1 MEAVAGIEEAE
12 VIAGGK
18 ADTFVHG
25 VVQSLVRFAHD
36 AGDAVAVTVDNGE
49 RAVFGRAVHKDV
61 FYVVVGLRDNALNRV
76 LQYRFGIVGHGDD
89 TEFRGGVV
97 MHFFR

>member
-1 MEAVAGIEEAE
+1 MASYSPLSG
-12 VIAGGK
+12 
-18 ADTFVHG
+18 
-25 VVQSLVRFAHD
+25 SLHD

-49 RAVFGRAVHKDV
+49 RAVFGRTVHKDV

-89 TEFRGGVV
+89 AEFRGGGYAFLPVTLL
-97 MHFFR
+97 